1 MAAQAPELRAA
12 LEVMKQKDGRRFF
25 LKNTAPN
32 LAGAELSDL
41 VRAAIENNSGRITT
55 SQSPAPREDAHFRQ
69 TFVTVQFFATTPA
82 LAKILAALDTQV
94 PYVVVDN
101 LTIRPLN
108 AFRGFKPAPG
118 QEPELNVQMDVS
130 AWAYPELPKAAA
142 TVAAPAR
149 QNDGDRTMAM
159 NGLNA
164 RVRSW
169 LVWLLPFVV
178 LALVIGWEADWGR
191 KWRHVPVTD
200 AAVVP
205 QPVAVAV
212 LPEYRPTAT
221 LATQRDIVERSLFN
235 PTRRPAPV
243 ALADAAKKRLQP
255 GQFLLTG
262 TLIVDGKATAFLKES
277 AGGKSRRVA
286 QGEQINGMLVAEVK
300 PDRVKLTLGEESEDL
315 VLKVAIGPKTT
326 TQPVVAPW
334 RGGPAAGDAAG
345 AGRRGNRRKHAGRAP
360 QGTTG
365 RRSRA
370 AAGKPPLL
378 NAPPAGAYLP
388 PGGTAPAGAAAA
400 VDPRWA
406 EADARVRARVR
417 AAGACRQN
425 SRRMPFR

>member
-1 MAAQAPELRAA
+1 
-12 LEVMKQKDGRRFF
+12 
-25 LKNTAPN
+25 
-32 LAGAELSDL
+32 
-41 VRAAIENNSGRITT
+41 
-55 SQSPAPREDAHFRQ
+55 
-69 TFVTVQFFATTPA
+69 
-82 LAKILAALDTQV
+82 
-94 PYVVVDN
+94 
-101 LTIRPLN
+101 
-108 AFRGFKPAPG
+108 
-118 QEPELNVQMDVS
+118 
-130 AWAYPELPKAAA
+130 
-142 TVAAPAR
+142 
-149 QNDGDRTMAM
+149 M

-200 AAVVP
+200 VAVVP
-205 QPVAVAV
+205 QPVAIAV

-221 LATQRDIVERSLFN
+221 LATQRDMVERSLFN

-262 TLIVDGKATAFLKES
+262 TLIVDGKATAFLKEN

-326 TQPVVAPW
+326 TQPVVAAPGAPATGAAPGQ
-334 RGGPAAGDAAG
+334 GGGATPANTLAERRRAQQAAE
-345 AGRRGNRRKHAGRAP
+345 AA
-360 QGTTG
+360 
-365 RRSRA
+365 A
-370 AAGKPPLL
+370 AAGRPPPL

-417 AAGACRQN
+417 AQ
-425 SRRMPFR
+425 SVQTK